1 MGWEARGSGR
11 YYYRKYKQGGKVIS
25 QYAGAG
31 YAALL
36 SEQLTKAASL
46 DAEYK
51 RQAWAAIK
59 EEEDRLDKIVEE
71 IGAVSQQL
79 VTAILLVTG
88 HHQHKRQWR
97 KIRNGR

>member
-11 YYYRKYKQGGKVIS
+11 YYYRKHKQGGKVHS
-25 QYAGAG
+25 EYVGAG
-31 YAALL
+31 YAGLL
-36 SEQLTKAASL
+36 SEQLTKAARL

-59 EEEDRLDKIVEE
+59 EEEERLDKIVDDMTL
-71 IGAVSQQL
+71 ASQQL
-79 VTAILLVTG
+79 VTALMLVTG

-97 KIRNGR
+97 RKR